1 MCSFYSPIIDRKLK
15 LYDCV
20 EIDDSH
26 ETVVEKFKLNDNKLK
41 NRDIVRLEINP
52 LDWNKL
58 KARFN
63 QKDWNYQVDEE
74 GTLPEWYTKNEKKI
88 IQLVFRRLK
97 QLYKKMFV
105 FSGKHTVRSGR
116 LFANGSSQVK
126 AYGSSQVEAYGSS
139 QVEAYGSSQV
149 EAWSSSQV
157 EAYGS
162 SQVKAYGSSQV
173 EAWSSSQVEAN
184 GSSQVEAN
192 GSSQVKAWS
201 SSQVK
206 AYGSSQVEANG
217 SSNIIAYSFK
227 KIELKDNSACID
239 RRQEKPKFYK
249 AEKVLRN

>member
-126 AYGSSQVEAYGSS
+126 ACGSSQVK
-139 QVEAYGSSQV
+139 
-149 EAWSSSQV
+149 AWSSSQV

-162 SQVKAYGSSQV
+162 SQVKAC
-173 EAWSSSQVEAN
+173 
-184 GSSQVEAN
+184 
-192 GSSQVKAWS
+192 GSSQVKAW
-201 SSQVK
+201 
-206 AYGSSQVEANG
+206 G

>member
-116 LFANGSSQVK
+116 LFAYGSSQVK

-173 EAWSSSQVEAN
+173 EAWS
-184 GSSQVEAN
+184 
-192 GSSQVKAWS
+192 SSQVKAWS

>member
-116 LFANGSSQVK
+116 LFA
-126 AYGSSQVEAYGSS
+126 
-139 QVEAYGSSQV
+139 
-149 EAWSSSQV
+149 
-157 EAYGS
+157 YGS